1 MRVAALVFGI
11 LGGLLGLAGALFA
24 LGFGGLLA
32 TFDDTAAGSI
42 LAGGL
47 AAVLCA
53 AVGIVGGAL
62 ALGRPGTSAIL
73 QALAALG
80 GLIAVWM
87 AWIPASSLLGLGTLL
102 ALVAWIRSRRSAPSA
117 A

>member
-11 LGGLLGLAGALFA
+11 LGGLPGLTGALFA

-32 TFDDTAAGSI
+32 TFDDAAAGSV
-42 LAGGL
+42 LGSGL
-47 AAVLCA
+47 AAILCA
-53 AVGIVGGAL
+53 AVGLAGGAL

-80 GLIAVWM
+80 GLSAVWM
-87 AWIPASSLLGLGTLL
+87 AWNPASSLLGLGTLL
-102 ALVAWIRSRRSAPSA
+102 ALVAWMRRRRSAPSA